1 MEDEI
6 QLEFRRFS
14 AEKQEQ
20 VRQLV
25 AYTQLMGLTGAD
37 LVSIGGKLERMRKRR
52 ELESNLAIGL
62 SYKCVPVGQS
72 KKLQELNKNSKWY
85 WTDGNGTKWR
95 FERERYYSSTIVTN
109 CSSGRQKTFYIDD
122 LVTAP
127 RTNVCANIMANV
139 HAGYIILNF

>member
-14 AEKQEQ
+14 ADKQEQ

-25 AYTQLMGLTGAD
+25 AYTQLMGLTGKD
-37 LVSIGGKLERMRKRR
+37 LVSIGGKLERIRKRQ
-52 ELESNLAIGL
+52 EADSYLAIGL

-72 KKLQELNKNSKWY
+72 KKLQLLNENSKWY
-85 WTDGNGTKWR
+85 WTDGKGTKWR
-95 FERERYYSSTIVTN
+95 FERERYYSGIQVTN
-109 CSSGRQKTFYIDD
+109 CTSGRQKTFYVDD

-127 RTNVCANIMANV
+127 RSNVCANIMANV
-139 HAGYIILNF
+139 HAGYITLNF